1 MITFKTLE
9 KTDLNIILDA
19 LNTAFSDY
27 IIPLEFTSET
37 FKYKLTNDRINLNY
51 SVGAF
56 QNGKLIAFIL
66 HGSETY
72 HHKKILYNAG
82 TGVIP
87 NKRGQQLTTQLYNF
101 IIPKFKEANISRI
114 ILEVITTN
122 KSALKIYKNLG
133 FKTYRTLHS
142 YKGIVNNQPRES
154 KYIIKQFEINDW
166 EKIKTFWDFEPA
178 WQNDIQA
185 IEKGK
190 KANLSLG
197 VFEKDTLLGYVC
209 FNPKNNIIKQF
220 AVKNTKRRNGIAS
233 LLFDYLSYNYNSNF
247 HIVNIESTNSS
258 TIKFLENYGLN
269 KVFSQYEMILN
280 L

>member
-9 KTDLNIILDA
+9 KTDLNIILEA

-56 QNGKLIAFIL
+56 ENGKLIAFIL
-66 HGSETY
+66 HGLEIC

-87 NKRGQQLTTQLYNF
+87 NKRGQRLTTQLYNF
-101 IIPKFKEANISRI
+101 MFPKFEEANMSRI
-114 ILEVITTN
+114 ILEVITAN
-122 KSALKIYKNLG
+122 KSALKVYEIIG
-133 FKTYRTLHS
+133 FKTQRKFYS
-142 YKGIVNNQPRES
+142 YKGIITNQPRES
-154 KYIIKQFEINDW
+154 KYIIKQFEITDW
-166 EKIKTFWDFEPA
+166 KEIKSFWDFEPS
-178 WQNDIQA
+178 WQNNIQA

-190 KANLSLG
+190 NTNISLG

-233 LLFDYLSYNYNSNF
+233 LLFDYLSYNYSSNF
-247 HIVNIESTNSS
+247 YIVNIESTSSS

-269 KVFSQYEMILN
+269 KVFSHYEMVLD